1 MKHIIFDVLLLVGV
15 NACSKKDENFKLKT
29 VTLTAYKG
37 KALNQ
42 QRVYIRIVDAGD
54 TARVVGQSVSYPS
67 DLPLP
72 ATLSLESAV
81 KQPFYKNTCYVQLW
95 GNTDGMISTV
105 KVNMD
110 KYKIIFPLAME
121 VGNEVFDVTL
131 SGSWE

>member
-1 MKHIIFDVLLLVGV
+1 MKHIILAFLLVVGIS
-15 NACSKKDENFKLKT
+15 ACSKKDENFKLKT

-37 KALNQ
+37 KTLSQ
-42 QRVYIRIVDAGD
+42 QHIYIRIVDAGD
-54 TARVVGQSVSYPS
+54 TTRVVAKSSSYPS

-72 ATLSLESAV
+72 ATLGLESAV

-95 GNTDGMISTV
+95 GETDGLISAV

-121 VGNEVFDVTL
+121 VGNEVFDATL
-131 SGSWE
+131 SGSWD